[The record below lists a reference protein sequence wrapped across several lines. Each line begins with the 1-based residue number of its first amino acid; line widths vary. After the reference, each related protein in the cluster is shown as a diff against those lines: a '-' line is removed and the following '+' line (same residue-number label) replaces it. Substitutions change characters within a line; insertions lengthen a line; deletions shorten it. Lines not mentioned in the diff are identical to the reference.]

1 MGLDTKQKVLIAIY
15 TEYQKDLPDIG
26 GRVKADL
33 LNIDNEVFKVAIEK
47 LENERLICDSNIIKG
62 GSRTIWNTVMVD
74 LSHTKMT
81 PYGITYVEEKLGI
94 EKTLSGAEK
103 VKYISSKVAEW
114 GWEQF
119 KDIASK
125 TLSEI
130 ITNQV

>member
-1 MGLDTKQKVLIAIY
+1 MGLDTKQKVLIAVY

-26 GRVKADL
+26 EKVRADV

-62 GSRTIWNTVMVD
+62 GSSTIWNTVMVD
-74 LSHTKMT
+74 LKHTKMT
-81 PYGITYVEEKLGI
+81 PTGIAYVEDKLGI

-103 VKYISSKVAEW
+103 VKYISSKIAEW

-125 TLSEI
+125 TLMEI